1 MKKLLFNKI
10 LIANRGEIA
19 LRIIRAC
26 KELNIPTV
34 AIHSEV
40 DATTLYVK
48 KADEACLVGPGPI
61 AGYLNIYK
69 IIELAK
75 QKGADGI
82 HPGYGFLAENPD
94 FARACEENGI
104 TFIGPGADTIRKMG
118 NKIQAR
124 QTMKKAGV
132 PIVPGILEPL
142 NSVTDGAKAA
152 KEIGYPIIL
161 KASNGGG
168 GRGLRICF
176 DEADLIKHFPMI
188 QIESQSAFGSAEIY
202 LEKYFEAPRHIEIQI
217 LADRFGH
224 IIHLGERDCSI
235 QRRHQKLIEIAPSL
249 FLTETMRQK
258 MGETAIVA
266 ARASNYV
273 TAGTVEFL
281 VDAEANY
288 YFLEMNTRIQVEH
301 TVTEEVTGVDIVKE
315 MIQLA
320 AGEPL
325 SYQQSEIKIQGF
337 AMECRINAEDPLKNF
352 MATPGK
358 ITAYYSPGGFGVRI
372 DGNVYRGYT
381 VPPYYD
387 SLLAKLTVKGRTW
400 DETVDR
406 MYRCLDEYVIRGVKT
421 TIPLYKKIMRDEMF
435 RNKMF
440 DTHYIQNNFDRLVY
454 GKEEDRRDIVLAISA
469 AIVAHSRMNV
479 QVIHS

>member
-1 MKKLLFNKI
+1 MFNKI

-26 KELNIPTV
+26 KELKIPTV

-69 IIELAK
+69 IIELAR
-75 QKGADGI
+75 QKGADAI

-104 TFIGPGADTIRKMG
+104 TFIGPGAETIRKMG

-124 QTMKKAGV
+124 QTMKKAGI

-142 NSVTDGAKAA
+142 DSVEGAVKAA
-152 KEIGYPIIL
+152 REAGFPVIL

-168 GRGLRICF
+168 GRGLRICL
-176 DEADLIKHFPMI
+176 DQEEVRKHYPVVQM
-188 QIESQSAFGSAEIY
+188 ESQTAFGSAEVY
-202 LEKYFEAPRHIEIQI
+202 LEKYFESPRHIEVQI
-217 LADRFGH
+217 LADRFGN

-249 FLTETMRQK
+249 FLTEALRQK
-258 MGETAIVA
+258 MGEAAIAA
-266 ARASNYV
+266 ARASNYL

-281 VDAEANY
+281 VDAQSDF

-315 MIQLA
+315 MIKLA

-325 SYQQSEIKIQGF
+325 SIQQKDIKIQGV

-400 DETVDR
+400 EETVDR